1 MVHSNMRKR
10 CLSGWLKNNHLS
22 TYESPIKLQKF
33 LFFYESFAKVRNE
46 SADFTSLKGYKR
58 GPVFSQ
64 VWGDYTKERKAFDM
78 SVDEAYMNDYK
89 SQNIDDELIEK
100 SAFLVNTLSQKE
112 LSELSHKM
120 NIWNV
125 KESRIMAGE
134 QQVPL
139 EEEDFNKDDVQLI
152 CLLDSMYPLSMIK
165 ESEII
170 AVNDNYFVFKKDD
183 ISKLT
188 EAHYDVLDSLTETEE
203 LMNPVYVDID
213 EEGRLI
219 ID

>member
-1 MVHSNMRKR
+1 MVYSNMRKR
-10 CLSGWLKNNHLS
+10 CLSGWLRNNYFS
-22 TYESPIKLQKF
+22 AYESPIKLQKF
-33 LFFYESFAKVRNE
+33 LFFYEAFSKVRNE
-46 SADFTSLKGYKR
+46 SVDFSSLKGYKR
-58 GPVFSQ
+58 GPIFSQ

-78 SVDEAYMNDYK
+78 CVDDAYANEYK
-89 SQNIDDELIEK
+89 NQNINDELAEK
-100 SAFLVNTLSQKE
+100 SAFLVCTLSQKE

-120 NIWNV
+120 HIWNV

-139 EEEDFNKDDVQLI
+139 EEDDFNAEDAQLI
-152 CLLDSMYPLSMIK
+152 RLLDSMYPLSMIK
-165 ESEII
+165 ESKII
-170 AVNDNYFVFKKDD
+170 VVNDYYFVLKKED
-183 ISKLT
+183 IPKLT

-219 ID
+219 VN